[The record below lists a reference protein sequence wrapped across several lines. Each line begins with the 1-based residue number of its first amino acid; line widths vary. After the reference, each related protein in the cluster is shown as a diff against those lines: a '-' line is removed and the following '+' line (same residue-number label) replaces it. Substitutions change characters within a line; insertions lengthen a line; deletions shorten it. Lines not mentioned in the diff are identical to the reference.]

1 MQENKDAER
10 IDELIDR
17 IDAFMANGGG
27 HMNVKVKS
35 EDGEVAIERCAT
47 CCGEFSDSACNTP
60 AKE

>member
-1 MQENKDAER
+1 MQEKKEAER

-27 HMNVKVKS
+27 HMNVKVKG
-35 EDGEVAIERCAT
+35 EEGEVAVERCAT
-47 CCGEFSDSACNTP
+47 CCGEFSDSVCNTP

>member
-1 MQENKDAER
+1 MQEKEKQEEER

-27 HMNVKVKS
+27 HMNVTGGEGEATVK
-35 EDGEVAIERCAT
+35 RCAT